1 MEERRDKLGR
11 RINPNSLKNLK
22 PCKKGETHNP
32 KGGPRRE
39 ASLTR
44 IARGMLPKVCPYDSK
59 GRTWGEYLA
68 ERWMA
73 ESISNASYFKEL
85 MDRLEGKVTQ
95 PIATDGEV
103 ILKVVYD
110 DVKSSTP

>member
-1 MEERRDKLGR
+1 M
-11 RINPNSLKNLK
+11 NPNSLKNLK
-22 PCKKGETHNP
+22 PCKPGERRNP

-44 IARGMLPKVCPYDSK
+44 IARGMLTEVCPYDLK
-59 GRTWGEYLA
+59 KRKWGEYLA

-73 ESISNASYFKEL
+73 ESITNASYFREL

-95 PIATDGEV
+95 PIATDGEL
-103 ILKVVYD
+103 IIKVVYD
-110 DVKSSTP
+110 DDKCPTT

>member
-22 PCKKGETHNP
+22 PCKPGERRNP

-59 GRTWGEYLA
+59 DCIVNCKNCPLV
-68 ERWMA
+68 A
-73 ESISNASYFKEL
+73 ESKRLFG
-85 MDRLEGKVTQ
+85 MDLIT
-95 PIATDGEV
+95 I
-103 ILKVVYD
+103 
-110 DVKSSTP
+110 